1 MTERVFPEE
10 SITVEGNPIK
20 AMRIG
25 CAHCGGVAYY
35 PFQTGHK
42 RRPPIAAQQY
52 FQNKGWAVGSSPR
65 KDFCP
70 LHVRPAQR
78 KGRKL
83 MTNGTP
89 KPVLTAEPPREC
101 TREDRRIIMEK
112 LDEVYGKE
120 AYKAPWTDTAV
131 AKDLGVPRDWVTK
144 NREEF
149 FGPAGSNPLFD
160 EYGEKQAALMAGVAE
175 ACELMKKADAAATA
189 SREAF
194 NALTPKVDELR
205 TLGRRIEREI
215 GR

>member
-1 MTERVFPEE
+1 
-10 SITVEGNPIK
+10 
-20 AMRIG
+20 MRIG
-25 CAHCGGVAYY
+25 CAHCGGVADY

-83 MTNGTP
+83 MTSVAT
-89 KPVLTAEPPREC
+89 KPASIAEPPREC

-120 AYKAPWTDTAV
+120 AYKTPWTDTAV

-160 EYGEKQAALMAGVAE
+160 EYGEKQAALTADVAE

-189 SREAF
+189 GREAF

-205 TLGRRIEREI
+205 ALGRRIEREI